1 MHGKLKDGE
10 GVSFHGGC
18 GFTCHSRFVVR
29 SPPVPSLSSGSR
41 DDEDTAEPARRS
53 KDDTHRRQEQQPS
66 PLAPTPPA
74 STPPTRSPQPA
85 PSQPPATPPAPPSA
99 AAQTALDQQREMA
112 RRREQERRRREA
124 VSVDTRRPFTH
135 AGGRSGLE
143 TVHVINVDR
152 KRRLV

>member
-1 MHGKLKDGE
+1 MRRNLGFLLKGPSMHGKLKDGE

-85 PSQPPATPPAPPSA
+85 PRQAPGPALGCRADRPRPAEGDGAAPGA
-99 AAQTALDQQREMA
+99 GAAQARSGERRHATAFYA
-112 RRREQERRRREA
+112 RRW
-124 VSVDTRRPFTH
+124 SVG
-135 AGGRSGLE
+135 AGNGPR
-143 TVHVINVDR
+143 D
-152 KRRLV
+152 